1 MPGAPTM
8 TETRSLPPQL
18 ERLKSA
24 GAVAGALG
32 LAALAVGYAADPS
45 QFFRSYLFGYL
56 FWICVALGGLA
67 LTLIGH
73 QSGGRWALVTR
84 RLSEAAARTLP
95 ALALLFVPI
104 ALGLGRLYPW
114 AAPEAAHDP
123 LVQQKA
129 AYLNGPFFLGR
140 AALYF
145 AVWSLLAHLTSKWS
159 RQLDGGPDP
168 AVERRRRMLSGCGQV
183 ALALTI
189 TFMSV
194 DWAMSLDPHWF
205 STVYGVWFMIGSLLS
220 GITFVAVVLG
230 LSGAEPPFAGV
241 VGKDDFHD
249 LGKLTFAFLMFWAYI
264 GFSQFLIIWSAN
276 LPEEIPWYL
285 RRFQGGWEWLILAV
299 VVLHFALPYALL
311 LSQDVKRHAGRLR
324 AVAAWI
330 LVMRAVDLFWLVAP
344 DSSGHGAHGLHVHWM
359 DVAAWAGLGGLFLF
373 LYALQLKSRPLLPVG
388 DPLIREA
395 MADAQGGAAAL
406 AGGHA

>member
-1 MPGAPTM
+1 M
-8 TETRSLPPQL
+8 TDTQALPPQL
-18 ERLKSA
+18 ERLKTV

-32 LAALAVGYAADPS
+32 LAALAVGYAGDPA

-56 FWICVALGGLA
+56 FWVCVALGNLA

-73 QSGGRWALVTR
+73 QTGGRWAVVTR

-95 ALALLFVPI
+95 ALALLFVPV
-104 ALGLGRLYPW
+104 AAGLAKVYPW
-114 AAPEAAHDP
+114 ARPEAAQDH
-123 LVQQKA
+123 LIHAKA
-129 AYLNGPFFLGR
+129 AYLNGPFFVGR
-140 AALYF
+140 AAFYF
-145 AVWSLLAHLTSKWS
+145 AVWALLAHLTSRWS
-159 RQLDGGPDP
+159 RQLDAGADP
-168 AVERRRRMLSGCGQV
+168 AVSRRLRSLSGGGLV
-183 ALALTI
+183 ALALTL

-220 GITFVAVVLG
+220 GLTFTVVVLG
-230 LSGAEPPFAGV
+230 LACGERPFAGL
-241 VGKDDFHD
+241 VGRDDFHD

-264 GFSQFLIIWSAN
+264 SFSQFLIVWSAN
-276 LPEEIPWYL
+276 LPEEIPWFL

-299 VVLHFALPYALL
+299 VLFHFVLPYVLL

-330 LVMRAVDLFWLVAP
+330 LLMRALDLFWLVAP
-344 DSSGHGAHGLHVHWM
+344 DSAGHGAHGLRVHWM
-359 DVAAWAGLGGLFLF
+359 DLAAWVGLGGLWLL
-373 LYALQLKSRPLLPVG
+373 LYVLQLKSRPLLPVG
-388 DPLIREA
+388 EPVVREA
-395 MADAQGGAAAL
+395 LARAEAGSAAL

>member
-1 MPGAPTM
+1 M
-8 TETRSLPPQL
+8 TDTQALPPQL
-18 ERLKSA
+18 ERLKTA

-32 LAALAVGYAADPS
+32 LAALAVGFATDPG

-56 FWICVALGGLA
+56 FWVCVALGSLA

-73 QSGGRWALVTR
+73 QTGGRWALVTR

-104 ALGLGRLYPW
+104 ALGLGRIYPW
-114 AAPEAAHDP
+114 ARPEAAQDH
-123 LVQQKA
+123 LIHEKA
-129 AYLNGPFFLGR
+129 AYLNGPFFVGR
-140 AALYF
+140 AVFYF
-145 AVWSLLAHLTSKWS
+145 AVWALLAHLSSKWS

-168 AVERRRRMLSGCGQV
+168 AVSRRLRILSGGGLV
-183 ALALTI
+183 AMALTL

-205 STVYGVWFMIGSLLS
+205 STVYGVWFMIGSLLA
-220 GITFVAVVLG
+220 GLTFVVVVLG
-230 LSGAEPPFAGV
+230 LACAERPFAGL
-241 VGKDDFHD
+241 VGRDDFHD

-264 GFSQFLIIWSAN
+264 GFTQFLIIWSAN

-299 VVLHFALPYALL
+299 VVFHFALPYALL
-311 LSQDVKRHAGRLR
+311 LSQDVKRHVGRLR

-330 LVMRAVDLFWLVAP
+330 LVMRAVDLFWLVGP
-344 DSSGHGAHGLHVHWM
+344 DSAGHGGHGLHVHWM
-359 DVAAWAGLGGLFLF
+359 DVAAWVGLGGLFVL
-373 LYALQLKSRPLLPVG
+373 LYTLQLKGRPLLPVG
-388 DPLIREA
+388 EPVVREA
-395 MADAQGGAAAL
+395 LRQAEGGAAAL